1 MLTTEE
7 KRFIRYWQEQ
17 RTGGKTSYFL
27 LYSLLGSFIMSLFG
41 LVILLFFLQF
51 LFSWELLIVTVSV
64 SVVLTCLMTVLVWSR
79 NERRWKSLIQRE
91 IKQGHLPESQN

>member
-27 LYSLLGSFIMSLFG
+27 LYLLLGSFIMSLFG
-41 LVILLFFLQF
+41 LVILLFFLHLF
-51 LFSWELLIVTVSV
+51 FSWKLLIITVAISF
-64 SVVLTCLMTVLVWSR
+64 VLTGLMTVLVWSR
-79 NERRWKSLIQRE
+79 NERRWKSLIRRE
-91 IKQGHLPESQN
+91 IKQGESTGNGN

>member
-27 LYSLLGSFIMSLFG
+27 LYLLLGSFIMSLFG

-51 LFSWELLIVTVSV
+51 FFSWKLLIITVAISFM
-64 SVVLTCLMTVLVWSR
+64 LTGLMTVLAWSR
-79 NERRWKSLIQRE
+79 NERRWKSLIRRE
-91 IKQGHLPESQN
+91 IKQGELTENGN